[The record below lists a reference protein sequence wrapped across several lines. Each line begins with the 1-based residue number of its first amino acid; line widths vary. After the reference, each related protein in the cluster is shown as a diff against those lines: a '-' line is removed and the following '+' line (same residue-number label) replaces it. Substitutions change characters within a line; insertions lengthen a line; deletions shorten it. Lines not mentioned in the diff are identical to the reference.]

1 MGPESTLKLMVYS
14 KISFKLFWVLN
25 HTGQWT
31 FAHMDEVVAHYSEA
45 REGSP
50 VTYTYS
56 LRGFSSLLQ
65 ASRFE
70 DFLSCMPVTCS
81 ALWM

>member
-1 MGPESTLKLMVYS
+1 MACFQYMGPESTLKLMVYS

-65 ASRFE
+65 VRRSGVFILR
-70 DFLSCMPVTCS
+70 
-81 ALWM
+81 

>member
-14 KISFKLFWVLN
+14 KISLKLFWVLN

-45 REGSP
+45 REGSRSP
-50 VTYTYS
+50 THIRS
-56 LRGFSSLLQ
+56 
-65 ASRFE
+65 ADSRRFCRQDE
-70 DFLSCMPVTCS
+70 SKIS
-81 ALWM
+81 